1 MPSIK
6 IKSNINEVVGG
17 SMEYLQTT
25 ISYPVSPQIK
35 NEIGWTIAT
44 IANVSLGQYIDREA
58 RRSPSSFHHVYE
70 WGRIGSPNYRLWK
83 TSPKYINNMINISTE
98 FLPSKSFVPNK
109 SGSSRK
115 HKFVFKAKVME
126 AGKPIKIR
134 AKNASALFF
143 IGKSGPIF
151 IKPSRTVV
159 VTTPGGKRVAGS
171 FSKALLKY
179 QVSPRLQTELNTIGF
194 FRKIEEAIARA
205 ARSMPPLQGKPSKMY
220 LRSVAQLNTSKHIN
234 QVLRQYRYGGAV
246 ING

>member
-1 MPSIK
+1 MRVK
-6 IKSNINEVVGG
+6 IDGTKLVKTLNNILEYSDSFYRTAKLNESKINKSLAETSVD
-17 SMEYLQTT
+17 SFYDYLD
-25 ISYPVSPQIK
+25 
-35 NEIGWTIAT
+35 G
-44 IANVSLGQYIDREA
+44 LA
-58 RRSPSSFHHVYE
+58 RSHPGMLHHVYE

-109 SGSSRK
+109 NGSSRK

-126 AGKPIKIR
+126 AGKPVKIR

-205 ARSMPPLQGKPSKMY
+205 ARSMPPLQGRPSKMY